1 MTTSFN
7 ATKDQIGYY
16 VAQAASG
23 TPDIQV
29 VLLQSTGLVADAAM
43 ADYGTLADVLAGT
56 SDEATFTNYVR
67 KTLASPTRTVD
78 NTGDRVLLGGAAVG
92 VAHAI
97 TWVAAGGAANNTL
110 GKVLFVYAPTSG
122 SADSAILPLM
132 ATDITATTDGNDLVL
147 TLSTD
152 GFAIVSNP

>member
-1 MTTSFN
+1 MTTAFN
-7 ATKDQIGYY
+7 ATKDQLGYY
-16 VAQAASG
+16 VSQAATG

-29 VLLQSTGLVADAAM
+29 VLLQSTGLVADSEM
-43 ADYGTLADVLAGT
+43 ADYATLADVLAGT
-56 SDEATFTNYVR
+56 SEEATFTNYTR
-67 KTLASPTRTVD
+67 KTLVSPTRTVD

-92 VAHAI
+92 VAYSI
-97 TWVAAGGAANNTL
+97 TWTAAGGASNNTL

-122 SADSAILPLM
+122 SADTAVLPLM

-152 GFAIVSNP
+152 GFAIVRNP